1 MPAQPQHFDILRVFV
16 AKDIARTVSAGD
28 VASPSTLANGEVVIT
43 DLGLNVLD
51 TTTVLAQE
59 DIMIVQGRGSSKGLL
74 TMKVSVSDLVGYKG
88 KAFEDKVEQV
98 TYLGYDAT
106 TNTGAFEAINDNFYQ
121 IRIYLNDQ
129 TPSPSNG
136 LYMPISA
143 DYTSDSSATESEV
156 VNGLY
161 VSLVNKLAYWTQKQ
175 ILAERV
181 LSSGDTGDFGATIT
195 ATTGSNVVTCTTTA
209 GPSVGDYIRF
219 GTTGTDTAACYKIT
233 AITTNT
239 SFTIDTPYQGTTASF
254 TVGNARYIAA
264 ATANAGDFGIRLTG
278 VARTFALDS
287 RPYSLVSFQT
297 SLVDCGTTPQNT
309 PTKAFMGVGTY
320 EQVATMENASWGSVG
335 QIFNYKVFP
344 PYARQIDAVEDQ
356 DYSTLML
363 NWSKVVGETTRT
375 KMGGQIMI
383 ACALD
388 GNVASTFDTNID
400 GAATSVVDV
409 LDAWAT
415 SFTNFTSQ
423 GANL

>member
-74 TMKVSVSDLVGYKG
+74 TMKVSVSDLAGYKG

-121 IRIYLNDQ
+121 IRTYLNDQ

-143 DYTSDSSATESEV
+143 DYTSDSSATEPEV
-156 VNGLY
+156 VDGLY
-161 VSLVNKLAYWTQKQ
+161 VSLTNKLAYWTQKQ
-175 ILAERV
+175 VLAERV
-181 LSSGDTGDFGATIT
+181 SSAAGA
-195 ATTGSNVVTCTTTA
+195 ATTDTVNLYQGSNVVTGATNIA
-209 GPSVGDYIRF
+209 GAASVGDYIRV
-219 GTTGTDTAACYKIT
+219 GSQSTDTDEVYKIT
-233 AITTNT
+233 AI
-239 SFTIDTPYQGTTASF
+239 SGTTLTLDTAF
-254 TVGNARYIAA
+254 QNADVNVAIYRVTAA
-264 ATANAGDFGIRLTG
+264 NVLAGDMGIRLTG

-415 SFTNFTSQ
+415 SFTNFTAQ